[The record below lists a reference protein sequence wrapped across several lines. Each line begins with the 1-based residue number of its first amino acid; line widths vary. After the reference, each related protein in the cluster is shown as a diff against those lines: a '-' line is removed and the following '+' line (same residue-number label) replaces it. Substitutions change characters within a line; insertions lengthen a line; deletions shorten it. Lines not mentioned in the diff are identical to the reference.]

1 MVVVVGVTVME
12 LLVPPFDQ
20 VYPLIS
26 AQPEAV
32 KVAEPPAQIDTPPP
46 VTVGAAGVGFT
57 VMMALAEA
65 GLVQLFDLQV
75 TV

>member
-1 MVVVVGVTVME
+1 ME
-12 LLVPPFDQ
+12 LLVPPFDHA
-20 VYPLIS
+20 YPFIS

-32 KVAEPPAQIDTPPP
+32 KVAEPPAQMATPPP

-57 VMMALAEA
+57 VMMASAEA
-65 GLVQLFDLQV
+65 GLVQPFTLQV